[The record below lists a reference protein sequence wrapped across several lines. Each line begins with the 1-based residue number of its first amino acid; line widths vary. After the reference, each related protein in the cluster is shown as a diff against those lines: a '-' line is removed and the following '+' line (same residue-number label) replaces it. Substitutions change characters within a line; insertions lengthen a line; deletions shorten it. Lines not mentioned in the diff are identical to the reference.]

1 MISHVEVC
9 EWLER
14 YERCE
19 ARGTLCS
26 DIAQALNWRSPGVEP
41 MVYEELCQLTLTII
55 GQVPDSRVEMYL
67 YNGRVKDSVWAAL
80 EVLKAFD
87 TATMEPCTA
96 FSHLFGKT
104 EQLLRLANAKQWQST
119 WVPDLRRVVEQHL
132 PRLENEVLKPFLAQS
147 IDYEHLYTVG
157 GSSFCADDLFAG
169 GGQFESI
176 NNVTIGQGLGGV
188 LGHCFQGTLKDVD
201 QNPERLREG
210 CLRLAK
216 VMIQFDQTQVKI
228 PTLQLDVLVV
238 FQALERMG
246 TQLESATDPD
256 QKSLLSGGIQALAN
270 VTLNAFGSPLRKA
283 AYFLRPPGK
292 RQSWGSWMPSYLM
305 NPFLALLEQSITRW
319 NAVAKD
325 PLHRALAQSLRLRLL
340 QEAADA
346 CRATVKLNRH
356 NRPRTEIFD
365 PKAAF
370 DLSAPITGIQSF
382 IHRLGHQERASLW
395 EEVTTSPLSAPGK
408 MALANVMDDVPGYR
422 MHMLEKY
429 KEIRATMFSED
440 LGL

>member
-1 MISHVEVC
+1 MIGHVEVC

-14 YERCE
+14 YEQCE
-19 ARGTLCS
+19 SMETLCS

-87 TATMEPCTA
+87 GATMEPCTA
-96 FSHLFGKT
+96 FSQLFGKT
-104 EQLLRLANAKQWQST
+104 EQLLRLANEKQWQST
-119 WVPDLRRVVEQHL
+119 WMKDLRKVIQRHL
-132 PRLENEVLKPFLAQS
+132 PRLDVEVLKPFLVQA
-147 IDYEHLYTVG
+147 IDYEHLFTVG
-157 GSSFCADDLFAG
+157 GSSFIFGDMFAG
-169 GGQFESI
+169 GETFESM
-176 NNVTIGQGLGGV
+176 NNISLGQGLAGV
-188 LGHCFQGTLKDVD
+188 LWHCYQGALKDVD

-210 CLRLAK
+210 CLRLSQ
-216 VMIQFDQTQVKI
+216 VMIQFDQAQVKI

-256 QKSLLSGGIQALAN
+256 QKSLLSGGMQALAN
-270 VTLNAFGSPLRKA
+270 VTLNAYGSPLRKA
-283 AYFLRPPGK
+283 SYFLRPHGK
-292 RQSWGSWMPSYLM
+292 RKSWGYWMPSYLM
-305 NPFLALLEQSITRW
+305 NPFLALLEQSLTRW
-319 NAVAKD
+319 NDVAKD
-325 PLHRALAQSLRLRLL
+325 PTHQALAQSLRLRLL

-346 CRATVKLNRH
+346 CRATVKFNSY

-365 PKAAF
+365 PKAGF

-395 EEVTTSPLSAPGK
+395 EEVTISPLSAPGK

-422 MHMLEKY
+422 MHMLQKY
-429 KEIRATMFSED
+429 TEIRKTLFTED
-440 LGL
+440 LGI